1 MICRHIPMR
10 SGRRSSFRELVAY
23 ITHAKDKAVR
33 IGEVRVTNCH
43 QQEAQDAVLE
53 VLATQLQNQRDDL
66 NIEYGRLELE
76 QATYAEPRRI
86 DDEARQKLGMVDPR
100 PQDIRLLR

>member
-1 MICRHIPMR
+1 MKAVGALCLLVL
-10 SGRRSSFRELVAY
+10 LVA
-23 ITHAKDKAVR
+23 
-33 IGEVRVTNCH
+33 
-43 QQEAQDAVLE
+43 
-53 VLATQLQNQRDDL
+53 VLASALGVVWTRHESRVLFVNLTALQNQRDEL
-66 NIEYGRLELE
+66 NIEYGKLELE

>member
-1 MICRHIPMR
+1 MSALASVLLLFVVVASALGVVWTRHE
-10 SGRRSSFRELVAY
+10 S
-23 ITHAKDKAVR
+23 
-33 IGEVRVTNCH
+33 RVLFVQLT
-43 QQEAQDAVLE
+43 A
-53 VLATQLQNQRDDL
+53 LQNQRDDL

-86 DDEARQKLGMVDPR
+86 DDEARQKLGMIEPR

>member
-1 MICRHIPMR
+1 MSALI
-10 SGRRSSFRELVAY
+10 S
-23 ITHAKDKAVR
+23 
-33 IGEVRVTNCH
+33 
-43 QQEAQDAVLE
+43 AVLLLAVVASALGVVWTRHE
-53 VLATQLQNQRDDL
+53 SRVLFVQLTALQNLRDDS

-86 DDEARQKLGMVDPR
+86 DDEARQKLGMVEPS

>member
-1 MICRHIPMR
+1 MGALCLLAL
-10 SGRRSSFRELVAY
+10 LVA
-23 ITHAKDKAVR
+23 
-33 IGEVRVTNCH
+33 
-43 QQEAQDAVLE
+43 
-53 VLATQLQNQRDDL
+53 VLASALGVVWTRHESRVLFVSLTALQNQRDEL
-66 NIEYGRLELE
+66 NIEYGKLELE

>member
-1 MICRHIPMR
+1 M
-10 SGRRSSFRELVAY
+10 
-23 ITHAKDKAVR
+23 KAV
-33 IGEVRVTNCH
+33 GGLFLLVLLT
-43 QQEAQDAVLE
+43 AVLASALGVVWTRHE
-53 VLATQLQNQRDDL
+53 SRVLFVNLTALQNQRDEL
-66 NIEYGRLELE
+66 NIEYGKLELE

>member
-1 MICRHIPMR
+1 MKAL
-10 SGRRSSFRELVAY
+10 GALVVIA
-23 ITHAKDKAVR
+23 
-33 IGEVRVTNCH
+33 
-43 QQEAQDAVLE
+43 LL
-53 VLATQLQNQRDDL
+53 LATLASAIGVVWTRHESRALFVNLTTLQNQRDEL
-66 NIEYGRLELE
+66 NIEYGKLELE